1 LKVSQILQRIKKA
14 YHLETDAEVA
24 DFLDIK
30 PSTLSMQKNRGR
42 LNLKLI
48 IEKCRDVN
56 KNWLLD
62 GVGPVWSEPGKLN
75 GKQIPVYSTL
85 SIRNNRID
93 PYKSTKQGY
102 ILLEMLDESNELNSD
117 HIIGYSVSKNIQEI
131 RIPDIKKKG
140 IIFIDL
146 TKKEISPDRC
156 FLFSNGEKLI
166 YKSVRKDSESHSL
179 TANGTSE
186 EHSNMN
192 QNNSSYNI
200 IGEII
205 CMMHKL

>member
-1 LKVSQILQRIKKA
+1 MSQILQRIKKA

-62 GVGPVWSEPGKLN
+62 GVGPVWSEPDKLN
-75 GKQIPVYSTL
+75 GKQIPVYS
-85 SIRNNRID
+85 SISISNNRVD

-102 ILLEMLDESNELNSD
+102 ILLEMLDESNDLNSD
-117 HIIGYSVSKNIQEI
+117 HIIGYSVSKNMQEI

-156 FLFSNGEKLI
+156 YLFSNGERLI
-166 YKSVRKDSESHSL
+166 YKSVRKGSESYFL
-179 TANGTSE
+179 TADGNSE
-186 EHSNMN
+186 EYSDLN
-192 QNNSSYNI
+192 QRDSSYNI